1 MKELNKI
8 FLKSTNNTKI
18 LASRIAEHAEKKLF
32 IGLYGDLGSGK
43 TTFARFFINAFSKG
57 NHNVKSPTF
66 SMVNT
71 YELQDFTIW
80 HFDLYRLKVAEEIF
94 YLDYDMALNDIVIV
108 EWPEI
113 IKRYLPK
120 NRIEVIFSEDANL
133 RRFANLRFLGNYK
146 STMGCLLE

>member
-8 FLKSTNNTKI
+8 FLKSTKNTEI
-18 LASRIAEHAEKKLF
+18 LASRIAKHAEKKLF

-43 TTFARFFINAFSKG
+43 TTFARFFINAFSNG
-57 NHNVKSPTF
+57 NYNVKSPTF

-71 YELQDFTIW
+71 YELQDITIW

-94 YLDYDMALNDIVIV
+94 HLDYDMALNDIVIV

-113 IKRYLPK
+113 IKRYLPE
-120 NRIEVIFSEDANL
+120 NRIEIIFSEDADL
-133 RRFANLRFLGNYK
+133 KRFANLRFLGNYK
-146 STMGCLLE
+146 STIGCLFE